1 MKKFSTK
8 TRVSIG
14 GKMSGKGSDKAGMI
28 MAVAVLVLVLVV
40 VVAVG
45 VTVSSVL
52 WVAHSYF

>member
-14 GKMSGKGSDKAGMI
+14 GKMSEKEADKAGMI
-28 MAVAVLVLVLVV
+28 MAAAVL

-52 WVAHSYF
+52 WAAHAYF